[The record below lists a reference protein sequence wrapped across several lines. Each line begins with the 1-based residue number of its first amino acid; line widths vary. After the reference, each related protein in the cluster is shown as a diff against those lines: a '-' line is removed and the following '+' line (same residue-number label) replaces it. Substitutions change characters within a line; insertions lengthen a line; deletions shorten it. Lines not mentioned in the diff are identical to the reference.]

1 MRHLQMRA
9 QEGRDGRM
17 ARSGVSIA
25 ERIEDEV
32 RFFRTWATS
41 PIKMGAVSPTSRALA
56 SLMVKCAAPDPAGY
70 TLEIGAG
77 TGAITQ
83 AMLDAGLPPERIV
96 SVEYDREFCKLLKK
110 RFPSISIIR
119 GDALD
124 LDKTLGDY
132 RDVTFSAVL
141 SGLPLLNVPKAK
153 RAPYVESLFERL
165 VPGGRIAQLSYSPV
179 APQDALPGR
188 FTVEGSKWVTF
199 NLPPGRVWVYRRP
212 SDK

>member
-1 MRHLQMRA
+1 
-9 QEGRDGRM
+9 M

-77 TGAITQ
+77 TGVITQ

-96 SVEYDREFCKLLKK
+96 SIEYDKDFCKLLRR
-110 RFPSISIIR
+110 RFPGVTIIH
-119 GDALD
+119 GDAFD
-124 LDKTLGDY
+124 LDGTLGDY
-132 RDVTFSAVL
+132 RDVTFSGVL
-141 SGLPLLNVPKAK
+141 SGLPLLNVP
-153 RAPYVESLFERL
+153 RARRVPYLESLFARM

-179 APQDALPGR
+179 PPQDAVPGR
-188 FTVEGSKWVTF
+188 FSVEGSKWVTF
-199 NLPPGRVWVYRRP
+199 NLPPGRVWVYRRA
-212 SDK
+212 D